1 MMLAKEGVLLRRSV
15 YLWAKP
21 SPSEGSGGRWFDAGV
36 FGGGEAVEGATG
48 RRKKGANQCFWI
60 AAANTFAL
68 RWTQRENDRTKT
80 AYYVC
85 RSPFLAAPQ
94 HRSFPGRENTHVADS
109 TISIFIIY
117 YLGDYKCTHIIIIYV
132 LYFDVHNKI

>member
-1 MMLAKEGVLLRRSV
+1 MLYICERNRRRRREV
-15 YLWAKP
+15 VAGGLMLVFLAVARLWK
-21 SPSEGSGGRWFDAGV
+21 
-36 FGGGEAVEGATG
+36 G
-48 RRKKGANQCFWI
+48 RREEGKKGANQCFWI

-80 AYYVC
+80 AYVC
-85 RSPFLAAPQ
+85 RSPFLVAPQ

-117 YLGDYKCTHIIIIYV
+117 YLGDYKCTHIIICII
-132 LYFDVHNKI
+132 LRCIQ